1 MTRALRSGVA
11 AWLSSDIGPVELA
24 LAVRAVRAGFMVVGG
39 DAQHIVR
46 ASFKNGASR
55 ESDPQASTT
64 LTARQQQVMELLAEG
79 LMNKEIA
86 SQLNI
91 SRRTVEM
98 HVSHLM
104 AKLGARSRPQLLV
117 RLARELPPVVEGTD
131 RRDPQVPRRS

>member
-24 LAVRAVRAGFMVVGG
+24 LALWAVRAGFMVVGG
-39 DAQHIVR
+39 DAQRIVR
-46 ASFKNGASR
+46 ASLENGANR
-55 ESDPQASTT
+55 ESETHASST

-86 SQLNI
+86 AELNI

-98 HVSHLM
+98 YVSHLM

-117 RLARELPPVVEGTD
+117 RLARELTPVA
-131 RRDPQVPRRS
+131 